1 MPEKKSST
9 PKTVATKSSTTKE
22 SAATKTTAAKTA
34 TATKTTSPKTST
46 PTTTKAS
53 TTTKSTVAKTT
64 ASAKP
69 TAPKA
74 SATTKPSTTKPTT
87 GKVVPG
93 ENHEVK
99 EQPATPKNKEVST
112 STAPKKETPVEKQ
125 ASSKKETKPTNQD
138 NSKRVKLISL
148 LSLGGFILLFAIVI
162 VCVLCVKS
170 CSLNDKDYSNQ
181 YKTST
186 RVGYEAEVIGT
197 VDRKIPEDVK
207 DEGKSSV
214 GYPKFGYTLNSCIG
228 TSEEKVALRNAII
241 AESSYLTSVNT
252 WNGGGGGYNR
262 MDSEGKLYKDNE
274 PVLDASGN
282 QRQLYKH
289 TGSVGLYLGDVSD
302 DEKGI
307 VKRVTM
313 EPRGYNGYGVTGVY
327 APAGE
332 VIKIEMSRQ
341 DMEATAGISI
351 HIGQALY
358 NGKANNIWTAKNAMN
373 RMPVIL
379 NTMLVTKDLAEYNEE
394 TDTYTAYVGS
404 YVGGPVY
411 VRNESVS
418 FSITISGAV
427 PYSHFI
433 LGYTTKEEFEE
444 NSKSSAPY
452 FDLEVWEYGVLHSGP
467 KKYAEPFSYDD
478 LYDAAILWDK
488 IALVST
494 QVRRQGIVFL
504 YDPFVAAGA
513 AVAFPGQGSVNCPM
527 GWMPGSLNYKAFV
540 NGGSWGNM
548 HEYNHNFQG
557 WGLGNGG
564 EVTNNALNL
573 VSYSLFTRIS
583 SSRQI
588 GSTSEGLGG
597 WNAYTNASWAL
608 RDITESR
615 YSNGKMGLSIYANM
629 LHSFG
634 QEIFMDS
641 VKTSGGQSIDKWFT
655 ATMNASQ
662 YDMTYFYKDL
672 IGYEVSESVL
682 STAKSKEYPMFVP
695 VASIYQTGRSFT
707 YEGEKRYTE
716 TMQPYVIPYGEE
728 YTFDLGKCTFDS
740 GNIYQGGSIVIP
752 NGFSYKIKSISQP
765 ENGTIEELENNM
777 VKFTPN
783 EALRSG
789 KIYVTLEITKDDGA
803 FKVEDVDLALEFVQS
818 HEKNKTMLERTTYTY
833 SAEQMYTSA
842 TEAFEAN
849 YANYTDKVE
858 GDNQNPIL
866 NGKVV
871 QNGNAEVWFTDKP
884 ENQVVEIKGK
894 MHVDET
900 AKYRIALRGRWN
912 CALYVSFDEGK
923 EYELAATYVQTNTF
937 NANFPNTEG
946 TYKDYELEAD
956 TWVYFKAV
964 LLVGN
969 DGARASFIGV
979 GWGKFTPEAPIM
991 DENGEV
997 IGVIP
1002 ESVKVSYASAYRES
1016 YEFDNSKFESDYFY
1030 KRTYKYS
1037 YNNNIIYSQQQ
1048 TIVSQFGYTP
1058 WSATDHKI
1066 ENLVDG
1072 KTNTY
1077 IHTNYTASEQKPLIL
1092 TVDMGEA
1099 IKANRMVLY
1108 TRNRSDPHYPKD
1120 FMLQGSM
1127 DGENYFT
1134 IGTFTDAKLS
1144 NARVTVDFE
1153 ETEFRYYRITMTK
1166 SSNRYL
1172 IISKIEF
1179 ANIFEIPNGNHI
1191 SLDSEEVKLK
1201 GDWTPEYVLSSF
1213 GHSYT
1218 GKKNSSVE
1226 FEFEGTRFGILS
1238 TAQLDHNFEVYID
1251 GNKIDSISVK
1261 EASNGAMMSY
1271 ISTLLEEGK
1280 HTVLIKCT
1288 GNANID
1294 SIVYW

>member
-9 PKTVATKSSTTKE
+9 TKAS
-22 SAATKTTAAKTA
+22 TAAK
-34 TATKTTSPKTST
+34 P
-46 PTTTKAS
+46 TTKAS
-53 TTTKSTVAKTT
+53 TT
-64 ASAKP
+64 AKP
-69 TAPKA
+69 TTKA
-74 SATTKPSTTKPTT
+74 STAAKPTT
-87 GKVVPG
+87 KASTAAKPTT
-93 ENHEVK
+93 K
-99 EQPATPKNKEVST
+99 ASTASQPATKASTASQPATRASTAAKPATKEAPIETPVVREEGAETKKEGPST
-112 STAPKKETPVEKQ
+112 STAVREKLTEKKGTQLKEKNN
-125 ASSKKETKPTNQD
+125 SKNND
-138 NSKRVKLISL
+138 NSKKVKLISFL
-148 LSLGGFILLFAIVI
+148 TLGGFILLFAIVI
-162 VCVLCVKS
+162 ICVLCVKS
-170 CSLNDKDYSNQ
+170 CSSNNEDYTNE
-181 YKTST
+181 YRTST
-186 RVGYEAEVIGT
+186 KVGYEAEVIGT
-197 VDRKIPEDVK
+197 VDRKLPEDVK
-207 DEGKSSV
+207 DEGMSTV
-214 GYPKFGYTLNSCIG
+214 GYPTYGYTLSACLG
-228 TSEEKVALRNAII
+228 SSDEKVAMRNLII
-241 AESSYLTSVNT
+241 RESELLTTVNT
-252 WNGGGGGYNR
+252 WNGAQGKSFKTYNR
-262 MDSEGKLYKDNE
+262 MDSEGNLFLDKE
-274 PVLDASGN
+274 PYLDANGN

-289 TGSVGLYLGDVSD
+289 TASEGLYLGDVSD
-302 DEKGI
+302 DEKAV
-307 VKRVTM
+307 VKRITM
-313 EPRGYNGYGVTGVY
+313 SPRGYTRGYGVTGLY

-332 VIKIEMSRQ
+332 VVKVELSAE
-341 DMEATAGISI
+341 DMEATGGII
-351 HIGQALY
+351 VHIGQALF
-358 NGKANNIWTAKNAMN
+358 NGKANNIWAAKNAMN
-373 RMPVIL
+373 RFPVIM
-379 NTMLVTKDLAEYNEE
+379 NTMHITKDLAEFDEE
-394 TDTYTAYVGS
+394 RGIYTAYIGS
-404 YVGGPVY
+404 FVGGPVY
-411 VRNESVS
+411 IRNENVS
-418 FSITISGAV
+418 FTVTISGAV
-427 PYSHFI
+427 NYSHFI
-433 LGYTTKEEFEE
+433 LGYTTKEEYEQ
-444 NSKSSAPY
+444 NAKSTAPY

-467 KKYAEPFSYDD
+467 KKYSEPFTYDNI
-478 LYDAAILWDK
+478 YDAAILWDK

-513 AVAFPGQGSVNCPM
+513 AVAFPGQGSVNCPA
-527 GWMPGSLNYKAFV
+527 GWMSGSLNYKSFV
-540 NGGSWGNM
+540 NGGAWGNM

-557 WGLGNGG
+557 WGVGNGG

-588 GSTSEGLGG
+588 GSVNEGLGG

-608 RDITESR
+608 RELTENR
-615 YSNGKMGLSIYANM
+615 YSNGKYGLSIYANM

-634 QEIFMDS
+634 QEIFINS
-641 VKTSGGQSIDKWFT
+641 VKTSGGQSVDKWFN

-662 YDMTYFYKDL
+662 YDMTYFYRDL

-682 STAKSKEYPMFVP
+682 STAKSKGFPMFVP
-695 VASIYQTGRSFT
+695 VSSIYQTGRSFT
-707 YEGEKRYTE
+707 YDGEKRYSE

-728 YTFDLGKCTFDS
+728 YTFDLGKCTFDT

-765 ENGTIEELENNM
+765 ENGTIEELGNNM
-777 VKFTPN
+777 FKFIPN
-783 EALRSG
+783 ETLRSG
-789 KIYVTLEITKDDGA
+789 KIYVTIEITKDDGA
-803 FKVEDVDLALEFVQS
+803 FQVEDVELALEFAQS

-833 SAEQMYTSA
+833 SSDKMYSSA

-849 YANYTDKVE
+849 YANYLDKND

-871 QNGNAEVWFTDKP
+871 QNGNAEVWFTEKP
-884 ENQVVEIKGK
+884 TTDQIIEIRGK
-894 MHVDET
+894 MHIDEA
-900 AKYRIALRGRWN
+900 AKYRIALRGRFN
-912 CALYVSFDEGK
+912 CALYTSLDDGET
-923 EYELAATYVQTNTF
+923 YELAATYVQDKTSSP
-937 NANFPNTEG
+937 NFPNLEG

-956 TWVYFKAV
+956 TWLYFKAV
-964 LLVGN
+964 LIVKLDATKGT
-969 DGARASFIGV
+969 SFIGV

-991 DENGEV
+991 DENGDV
-997 IGVIP
+997 IGTIP
-1002 ESVKVSYASAYRES
+1002 ESVRVSYASAYRES
-1016 YEFDNSKFESDYFY
+1016 YEFDNTKFESEYFY

-1058 WSATDHKI
+1058 WSAAEHKI

-1108 TRNRSDPHYPKD
+1108 TQSRSDPHYPKD
-1120 FMLQGSM
+1120 FTLQGSL
-1127 DGENYFT
+1127 DGETFFD
-1134 IGTFTDAKLS
+1134 IGTFADAKLA
-1144 NARVTVDFE
+1144 NAKVTVDFE

-1172 IISKIEF
+1172 IIGKIEF

-1261 EASNGAMMSY
+1261 EASKGAMMSY